1 MNIRKSAT
9 ALSLAAA
16 SLLAAA
22 PAAAEALKVVA
33 TFSIIADYARQVGGE
48 RIALTTL
55 VGPGSDAHVYE
66 PKPAD
71 AAAVGHADLVLANGL
86 NFEGFLQR
94 LVQASG
100 SKAQVVTLT
109 RGVKPMRSAEEER
122 GHGHGHD
129 HAHDHDHAHNHD
141 HAHDHEHGHD
151 HKHDHGHDGGHSHG
165 GHHHGPDDPHAWQSA
180 ANAQI
185 YVKNIA
191 DAFCKADAAGC
202 GAYRAN
208 AQAYTQRLQALD
220 AELKA
225 VVAQIPKDRR
235 TIITSH
241 DAFGYYGQAYGFRF
255 LAPQG
260 LSTDAEASASDV
272 AALVTQ
278 IRQQKAAALFTE
290 SISNPRLIR
299 QISEETGLAQGGQL
313 YSDSLSDAN
322 GPASTYIDMM
332 RHNTETIR
340 KAILRR

>member
-1 MNIRKSAT
+1 MKIRKSAA
-9 ALSLAAA
+9 ALGLAAA
-16 SLLAAA
+16 SLLAGS
-22 PAAAEALKVVA
+22 PASAEALKVVA

-48 RIALTTL
+48 RIVLTTL

-66 PKPAD
+66 PRPAD
-71 AAAVGHADLVLANGL
+71 AAAIGHADLVLANGL

-94 LVQASG
+94 LVQASD

-109 RGVKPMRSAEEER
+109 QGVKTLRNAGEDR
-122 GHGHGHD
+122 HGHGH
-129 HAHDHDHAHNHD
+129 AHD

-151 HKHDHGHDGGHSHG
+151 HKHDHGHDDGHSHE

-180 ANAQI
+180 SNAQI

-208 AQAYTQRLQALD
+208 AQAYTQRLRALD

-225 VVAQIPKDRR
+225 AVAQIPKDRR

-322 GPASTYIDMM
+322 GPAATYIDMM

-340 KAILRR
+340 KAILGKQGT